1 MSQAFISCQTVPN
14 FKNYKKTETNH
25 VRKITFLQHIKQ
37 VNRTVTAIRMEPQLL
52 SS

>member
-1 MSQAFISCQTVPN
+1 MLV
-14 FKNYKKTETNH
+14 KLL
-25 VRKITFLQHIKQ
+25 FLQHIKQ